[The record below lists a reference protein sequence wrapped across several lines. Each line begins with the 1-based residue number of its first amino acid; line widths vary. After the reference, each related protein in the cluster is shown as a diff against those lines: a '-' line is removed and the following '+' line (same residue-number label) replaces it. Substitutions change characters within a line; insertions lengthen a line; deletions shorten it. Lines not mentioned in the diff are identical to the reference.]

1 MQLTD
6 YIPTINTLRNVIDIA
21 LVFIIVYVV
30 LKLLRGTRAVPTVVG
45 MVILALL
52 YWLAVAQELS
62 TLEFVLRYA
71 VGFIGIA
78 IIVLFQSEIRQA
90 LIYFANRLRFP
101 ILKRQRGQFGGS
113 VYDEIVLAVTTL
125 ASEKTGALIVIER
138 NIGLRNF
145 IDAGVQLDARLSYDL
160 LVTIFN
166 PSTPLHDGAVVIQ
179 NERLAAASVFLPLT
193 KNPEISR
200 ELGTR
205 HRAAIGITEGSD
217 AISLVVSEE
226 TGLITY
232 VEAGEV
238 RRNIETT
245 QLRKLLLDAMEIP
258 LIEPPR
264 NAQSDE
270 GGGDRELRIENGEL
284 RMENCKAKISPPA
297 SPSNLDSSLMSSEGK
312 HRIAQ
317 LAMLHD
323 VPSQLDPVLLILNS
337 QFSILN

>member
-1 MQLTD
+1 MMQFTN
-6 YIPTINTLRNVIDIA
+6 YVPTVNTFRNVIDIVF
-21 LVFIIVYVV
+21 VFIIVYVV

-52 YWLAVAQELS
+52 YWLAVAQDLS

-90 LIYFANRLRFP
+90 LIYFANRFRFP

-113 VYDEIVLAVTTL
+113 VYDEIVLAMTTL

-145 IDAGVQLDARLSYDL
+145 IDAGVQMDARISYDL

-166 PSTPLHDGAVVIQ
+166 PATPLHDGAIIIQ

-226 TGLITY
+226 TGSITY
-232 VEAGEV
+232 VESGKIY
-238 RRNIETT
+238 RNLDTT
-245 QLRKLLLDAMEIP
+245 QLRRFLLDAMEIP
-258 LIEPPR
+258 IIESR
-264 NAQSDE
+264 
-270 GGGDRELRIENGEL
+270 R
-284 RMENCKAKISPPA
+284 
-297 SPSNLDSSLMSSEGK
+297 
-312 HRIAQ
+312 
-317 LAMLHD
+317 D
-323 VPSQLDPVLLILNS
+323 VPKAMKEAETDVTG
-337 QFSILN
+337 

>member
-1 MQLTD
+1 MQSGVILLIAVDTTSL
-6 YIPTINTLRNVIDIA
+6 IPTINTLRNVLDIV
-21 LVFIIVYVV
+21 LVFVIVYVV
-30 LKLLRGTRAVPTVVG
+30 LKLLRGTRAVPTVIG
-45 MVILALL
+45 MVIIGLL
-52 YWLAVAQELS
+52 YWIAAVYELS

-90 LIYFANRLRFP
+90 LIYFASRLRFP

-145 IDAGVQLDARLSYDL
+145 IDSGVQLDANISYDL

-166 PSTPLHDGAVVIQ
+166 PATSLHDGAVVIR

-205 HRAAIGITEGSD
+205 HRAAIGITEGTD

-232 VEAGEV
+232 VEGGNV
-238 RRNIETT
+238 RRNIDPTAV
-245 QLRKLLLDAMEIP
+245 RKLLLDALEIP
-258 LIEPPR
+258 LVEARRDQNFAAENP
-264 NAQSDE
+264 E
-270 GGGDRELRIENGEL
+270 GTEI
-284 RMENCKAKISPPA
+284 I
-297 SPSNLDSSLMSSEGK
+297 
-312 HRIAQ
+312 
-317 LAMLHD
+317 
-323 VPSQLDPVLLILNS
+323 
-337 QFSILN
+337 

>member
-1 MQLTD
+1 MQFLD
-6 YIPTINTLRNVIDIA
+6 YIPTISTLRTVLDIT

-45 MVILALL
+45 MLILALM
-52 YWLAVAQELS
+52 YWFAVAQDLS

-71 VGFIGIA
+71 VVYIGIA

-90 LIYFANRLRFP
+90 LIYFANRFRFP
-101 ILKRQRGQFGGS
+101 ILKRQRAQFGGS

-145 IDAGVQLDARLSYDL
+145 IDAGVQMDARISYDL

-217 AISLVVSEE
+217 AISIVVSEE

-232 VEAGEV
+232 VEAGNV
-238 RRNIETT
+238 RRNLDPTALRKALLEAMDIPLVEARRETAKALKEIETDIT
-245 QLRKLLLDAMEIP
+245 V
-258 LIEPPR
+258 
-264 NAQSDE
+264 S
-270 GGGDRELRIENGEL
+270 
-284 RMENCKAKISPPA
+284 
-297 SPSNLDSSLMSSEGK
+297 
-312 HRIAQ
+312 
-317 LAMLHD
+317 
-323 VPSQLDPVLLILNS
+323 
-337 QFSILN
+337 

>member
-1 MQLTD
+1 MQFFD
-6 YIPTINTLRNVIDIA
+6 YIPTINTARNLLDIA

-45 MVILALL
+45 LVLLGLL
-52 YWLAVAQELS
+52 YWLAVAQDLS

-71 VGFIGIA
+71 VLYVGFA

-90 LIYFANRLRFP
+90 LMYFANRLRFP
-101 ILKRQRGQFGGS
+101 ILMRQRGQFGGS
-113 VYDEIVLAVTTL
+113 VYDEVVLALTTL

-166 PSTPLHDGAVVIQ
+166 PSTPLHDGAVIIQ

-200 ELGTR
+200 EMGTR
-205 HRAAIGITEGSD
+205 HRAAIGVTEGSD

-232 VEAGEV
+232 VEAGKF
-238 RRNIETT
+238 RRNLDTN
-245 QLRKLLLDAMEIP
+245 QLRKLLLAAMQIP
-258 LIEPPR
+258 L
-264 NAQSDE
+264 
-270 GGGDRELRIENGEL
+270 RETKRETTKTMKEA
-284 RMENCKAKISPPA
+284 E
-297 SPSNLDSSLMSSEGK
+297 SEITVG
-312 HRIAQ
+312 
-317 LAMLHD
+317 
-323 VPSQLDPVLLILNS
+323 
-337 QFSILN
+337 

>member
-1 MQLTD
+1 MQFAD
-6 YIPTINTLRNVIDIA
+6 YITINMLRNVLDIA
-21 LVFIIVYVV
+21 LVFVIVYVI
-30 LKLLRGTRAVPTVVG
+30 LRLLRGTRAVPTMVG
-45 MVILALL
+45 IVLLALL
-52 YWLAVAQELS
+52 YWLAVAQGLA
-62 TLEFVLRYA
+62 TLEFVLRSA
-71 VGFIGIA
+71 VLYIGFA

-101 ILKRQRGQFGGS
+101 ILRKQRGQFGGS

-145 IDAGVQLDARLSYDL
+145 IDAGVQLDAVLSYDL

-238 RRNIETT
+238 RRNLDTA

-258 LIEPPR
+258 LVEKK
-264 NAQSDE
+264 
-270 GGGDRELRIENGEL
+270 REATKTMKEAETEITIG
-284 RMENCKAKISPPA
+284 
-297 SPSNLDSSLMSSEGK
+297 
-312 HRIAQ
+312 
-317 LAMLHD
+317 
-323 VPSQLDPVLLILNS
+323 
-337 QFSILN
+337 

>member
-1 MQLTD
+1 MDLSG
-6 YIPTINTLRNVIDIA
+6 YIPAYLTLRNVIDIT

-30 LKLLRGTRAVPTVVG
+30 LKLLRGTRAVPTVIG
-45 MVILALL
+45 MLILALV
-52 YWLAVAQELS
+52 YWFAAAQELS

-145 IDAGVQLDARLSYDL
+145 IDAGVQLDARISYDL

-166 PSTPLHDGAVVIQ
+166 PSTPLHDGAIVIQ

-232 VEAGEV
+232 VEAGHV
-238 RRNIETT
+238 HRNLDTT
-245 QLRKLLLDAMEIP
+245 QLRKLLLDALEIP
-258 LIEPPR
+258 LVEPR
-264 NAQSDE
+264 
-270 GGGDRELRIENGEL
+270 RETA
-284 RMENCKAKISPPA
+284 KAIKEAETDIT
-297 SPSNLDSSLMSSEGK
+297 
-312 HRIAQ
+312 
-317 LAMLHD
+317 
-323 VPSQLDPVLLILNS
+323 VT
-337 QFSILN
+337 

>member
-1 MQLTD
+1 MQLND
-6 YIPTINTLRNVIDIA
+6 YMPTINGLRNVIDIT

-45 MVILALL
+45 MVLLGLL
-52 YWLAVAQELS
+52 YWIASTEGLS

-71 VGFIGIA
+71 VVYIGIA

-145 IDAGVQLDARLSYDL
+145 IDAGVQLDARISYDL

-166 PSTPLHDGAVVIQ
+166 PTTPLHDGAVIIQ

-226 TGLITY
+226 TGSITY
-232 VEAGEV
+232 VEAGKV
-238 RRNIETT
+238 WRNLDTTALRR
-245 QLRKLLLDAMEIP
+245 LLLDAMEIP
-258 LIEPPR
+258 LV
-264 NAQSDE
+264 QK
-270 GGGDRELRIENGEL
+270 RIEKT
-284 RMENCKAKISPPA
+284 KAV
-297 SPSNLDSSLMSSEGK
+297 NEVESE
-312 HRIAQ
+312 
-317 LAMLHD
+317 
-323 VPSQLDPVLLILNS
+323 VTTSQI
-337 QFSILN
+337 

>member
-1 MQLTD
+1 MNITD
-6 YIPTINTLRNVIDIA
+6 YISMNTFRNIIDIA
-21 LVFIIVYVV
+21 LVFVIVYVV

-45 MVILALL
+45 LILLGVL
-52 YWLAVAQELS
+52 YWVASTQELP

-71 VGFIGIA
+71 VVYVGFA

-125 ASEKTGALIVIER
+125 ASEKTGGLIVIER
-138 NIGLRNF
+138 NVGLRNF
-145 IDAGVQLDARLSYDL
+145 VDAGVQLDARLSYDL

-193 KNPEISR
+193 KNPEVSR

-217 AISLVVSEE
+217 AISIVVSEE
-226 TGLITY
+226 TGLVTFVIGGHVIRNVDPATL
-232 VEAGEV
+232 
-238 RRNIETT
+238 RR
-245 QLRKLLLDAMEIP
+245 LLLEAMEIP
-258 LIEPPR
+258 VVEVKR
-264 NAQSDE
+264 EQAAQTIKE
-270 GGGDRELRIENGEL
+270 
-284 RMENCKAKISPPA
+284 
-297 SPSNLDSSLMSSEGK
+297 SETEITIG
-312 HRIAQ
+312 
-317 LAMLHD
+317 
-323 VPSQLDPVLLILNS
+323 
-337 QFSILN
+337 